1 MAYSAFLADPRCK
14 ERVLSGAT
22 TPAAPGDIW
31 WPVNF
36 DQAAIT
42 TYCELNG
49 LDPAFFHFVRALVG
63 PNGEDEISQNLVDT
77 LTALPLGVDTQA
89 IFNGWLLWL
98 WDGRDGESLKSVLSG
113 SDAFAPACELIKL
126 HQRSETSPVS
136 RQQWRQAR
144 SAVLKAS
151 QLSPEQTSAANIVAA
166 MGWDFATTPGAAA
179 DLVHTF
185 FSESSER
192 VSEAFGWTEADGAD
206 VQAAIVRLHTVAG
219 AELGPPPA
227 DRSDREAMTIYLD
240 AFKAITEREKTE
252 AEAQAMARMQELGAV
267 GSERAHQLQAQLREG
282 LLLKVRTAPLVAGEP
297 VHT

>member
-1 MAYSAFLADPRCK
+1 MASSAFLADPRCK

-42 TYCELNG
+42 AFCDSNG
-49 LDPAFFHFVRALVG
+49 LDPAFFHFVRSLVG
-63 PNGEDEISQNLVDT
+63 PGGEDEISQNLVDT
-77 LTALPLGVDTQA
+77 LTALRLGADTQA
-89 IFNGWLLWL
+89 IFKAWLFWL
-98 WDGRDGESLKSVLSG
+98 WDGRDSESLKSVLSG
-113 SDAFAPACELIKL
+113 SDAFASACDLIKL
-126 HQRSETSPVS
+126 HQRNETSPVS

-144 SAVLKAS
+144 SAVLRAS
-151 QLSPEQTSAANIVAA
+151 QLSPEQTSAAHVVAA

-192 VSEAFGWTEADGAD
+192 ASEAFGWTEADAAA
-206 VQAAIVRLHTVAG
+206 VQAAIVRVHTVAG

-227 DRSDREAMTIYLD
+227 DRSDREAMTAYMEL
-240 AFKAITEREKTE
+240 FQAIVARERTQ
-252 AEAQAMARMQELGAV
+252 AETQAMERMQELGAA
-267 GSERAHQLQAQLREG
+267 GAERGQKLQAALREG
-282 LLLKVRTAPLVAGEP
+282 LLLKVRSAPLVVGEP